1 MIIKI
6 LKYIFYGLLIMLIII
21 AIYLTLTHKN
31 VVNNGTDN
39 DNESNTQT
47 QGEKASEIAGNEDML
62 ILANKTN
69 ELAQNYKPS
78 DLSRVNA
85 YASGRDDSTRYM
97 RKEASDSMNK
107 MLEDVKA
114 SGMDIVITTAYRSYN
129 LQKIIFENNVKK
141 SGSIEEAN
149 KTSAKPG
156 QSEHQTGLAADLSS
170 SKLDFE
176 LDTKF
181 GELDEGKWI
190 SENSWKYGFILR
202 YPKDKTEITGY
213 SYEPWHVR
221 YVGKEFAKFIK
232 DNNLTLEE
240 FILQRQQIN

>member
-1 MIIKI
+1 MLIKI
-6 LKYIFYGLLIMLIII
+6 MKYIIYSLLGILII
-21 AIYLTLTHKN
+21 AALYLTITHKDAGSEAADSKDEPN
-31 VVNNGTDN
+31 SLIH
-39 DNESNTQT
+39 E
-47 QGEKASEIAGNEDML
+47 EKAADIKGNEEML
-62 ILANKTN
+62 ILVNKTN
-69 ELAQNYKPS
+69 ELPQNYKPS

-85 YASGRDDSTRYM
+85 YAPGRDDSTRYM
-97 RKEASDSMNK
+97 RKEASDSINK

-114 SGMDIVITTAYRSYN
+114 FGMDMVITTAYRSYN

-141 SGSIEEAN
+141 SGSVEEAN

-170 SKLDFE
+170 SKLDYA

-181 GELDEGKWI
+181 GDLDEGKWI

-202 YPKDKTEITGY
+202 YPEDKTEITGY
-213 SYEPWHVR
+213 SYEPWHIR